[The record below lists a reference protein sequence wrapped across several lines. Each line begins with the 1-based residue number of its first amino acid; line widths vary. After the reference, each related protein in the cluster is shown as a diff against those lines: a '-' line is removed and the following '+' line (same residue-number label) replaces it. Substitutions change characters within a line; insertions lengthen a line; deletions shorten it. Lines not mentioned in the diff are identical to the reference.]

1 MVVNIEEQFRKME
14 REVDFFALLLVFGLI
29 SFVKCE
35 VFDGII
41 TVDEGRDTCYDEDCA
56 VEFDPYSPL
65 IKCEYLPEEFYE
77 CDDPLDVMMLN
88 ISGEDAIG
96 CQFGQDK
103 VNGNDTILVNCT
115 AFPGIECFGDRTFI
129 KEVKC
134 VKFGGHHFV
143 TILLF
148 SVFLGFIGLDR
159 FCLGH
164 IPTAVGKLVTLGGL
178 GVWWIIDVVLLV
190 TGQLQ
195 PKDGSSWCP

>member
-1 MVVNIEEQFRKME
+1 MDS
-14 REVDFFALLLVFGLI
+14 EVQIIVCFFTFGLI
-29 SFVKCE
+29 AITQCE
-35 VFDGII
+35 VYDGTI
-41 TVDEGRDTCYDEDCA
+41 TVDEGEDSCFDEYCG
-56 VEFDPYSPL
+56 VEFSPYSPL

-77 CDDPLDVMMLN
+77 CDDPLDVMLLN
-88 ISGEDAIG
+88 ISGEGTTG
-96 CQFGQDK
+96 CQFDQEKADK
-103 VNGNDTILVNCT
+103 DELSNILVNCT
-115 AFPGIECFGDRTFI
+115 AFPGIECYGDRTFQ
-129 KEVKC
+129 KEIPC
-134 VKFGGHHFV
+134 IKFGGHHFV

-164 IPTAVGKLVTLGGL
+164 IPTAVGKLVTIGGL